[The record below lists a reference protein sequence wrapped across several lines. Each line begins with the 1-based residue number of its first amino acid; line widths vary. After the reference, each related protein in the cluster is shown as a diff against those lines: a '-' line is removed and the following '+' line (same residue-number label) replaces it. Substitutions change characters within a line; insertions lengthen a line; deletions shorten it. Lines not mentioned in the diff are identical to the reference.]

1 MGTLTPDWMLMK
13 EPRGGRAAGGGAG
26 SALSQV
32 LEAVE
37 ALLAVEAGAREAYV
51 SVVARC

>member
-32 LEAVE
+32 RPLRPSWP
-37 ALLAVEAGAREAYV
+37 LRLGPGR
-51 SVVARC
+51 RMCL